1 MNINKEI
8 IKHADWKIRFSNA
21 IFRRESLYSYV
32 MGTLIKENFCELGRW
47 LHEEG
52 KAQYDSFPS
61 YKACL
66 KKHTEFHIEAEKV
79 ANAINSKQ
87 FINASKMIGRDSAFN
102 AAVSEVCCEA
112 IRLKKECAL

>member
-21 IFRRESLYSYV
+21 IFRRESLDSYV
-32 MGTLIKENFCELGRW
+32 MGTLIKENCCELGRW